1 MASNQPKP
9 DPDQGKSTLDN
20 NPCGICRSM
29 GLPVCKGH
37 GGGAGGGGSDDSEA
51 QENSTDKALNSN
63 PATLELSFTKN
74 GSWSKTD
81 EDFVYEFNN
90 PNALMSLTLDMGR
103 GLIQFF
109 GKKDLSTEQ
118 QKALDEF
125 YQQIKDEFNEFKSE
139 LATKGIDVQ
148 QMLME
153 RDGNNLT
160 IKIPNPKHYDAFVQ
174 RLMDKNLL
182 ITQVEPQDIKRM
194 SVQDRPAEQEQE
206 HKSTAPSPFD
216 MSGPKPQGWND
227 GGE

>member
-1 MASNQPKP
+1 MASNKSR
-9 DPDQGKSTLDN
+9 PDQDQRKSALDN
-20 NPCGICRSM
+20 NPCGICRALGS
-29 GLPVCKGH
+29 PTCKGH
-37 GGGAGGGGSDDSEA
+37 GGGAGGGGSGDSEA
-51 QENSTDKALNSN
+51 QEKSIDKALNAN
-63 PATLELSFTKN
+63 PAALELSLTKN
-74 GSWSKTD
+74 GLWRKTD
-81 EDFVYEFNN
+81 EDFAYEFNN
-90 PNALMSLTLDMGR
+90 PVALMSLTLDMGR
-103 GLIQFF
+103 CSIQFS

-182 ITQVEPQDIKRM
+182 ITQVEPQDTKRM
-194 SVQDRPAEQEQE
+194 NVQDRPAEQE